1 MKTNVLYGVSFLI
14 LGAKKSGKMLESLSL
29 IFVGFLAVTL
39 SHFNFLFF
47 LFLLSVGKNP
57 YTAKKID
64 GYSLGE

>member
-47 LFLLSVGKNP
+47 FIPAICGEKS
-57 YTAKKID
+57 I
-64 GYSLGE
+64 YSKEN